1 MKIKADVKAGTKVAT
16 KGWQETAT
24 GYKVK
29 LTFEGRSITVNFWC
43 GSLCAKPTAF
53 EVMYCLVSDASYA
66 DYSYE
71 EWAESIG
78 YDVDSRE
85 AEKTYKACIAQTKRF
100 KKFMLDSFDDVVYLD
115 EDELKEWIES

>member
-1 MKIKADVKAGTKVAT
+1 MKIQAIVKAGTKAAQ

-24 GYKVK
+24 GYKVTLK
-29 LTFEGRSITVNFWC
+29 FEGRSMTVDFWC
-43 GSLCAKPTAF
+43 GSLHPAPTAF
-53 EVMYCLVSDASYA
+53 DVMCCLISDSSCA
-66 DYSYE
+66 DTSYE

-100 KKFMLDSFDDVVYLD
+100 TRFMLNSFDDVLFME
-115 EDELKEWIES
+115 EDELKTWIEA